1 MTAAYARSFALAA
14 ILLGVMAGP
23 AVTMLSAGQPGEPL
37 RFRVLPEERIFPR
50 IHASGQAHQLGIS
63 KDLDSRQWFGDIGG
77 ERPLFELSGGPVEIQ
92 AGIGA
97 TVHAG
102 ILRTPPLL
110 QVVTVDFVVDFPID
124 IRITRDV
131 SIRTGY
137 GHFSAHIADDGIE
150 VLALHSINYAKDYVT
165 LLGSM
170 HWTEHHAMVYA
181 GGRYDF
187 HTLPVTDK
195 HLVAQ
200 VGGEIQPVELFAG
213 CRLYAAVDLRFK
225 EETAWRAIQSYQAGC
240 ILTGPAATAVRVTYT
255 YRTGSDDRGQF
266 FDRTLTASL
275 FGVAID
281 L

>member
-1 MTAAYARSFALAA
+1 MAAPSRPSTLAFVLLFLMIGPGVAAL
-14 ILLGVMAGP
+14 IAG
-23 AVTMLSAGQPGEPL
+23 TPGTPL
-37 RFRVLPEERIFPR
+37 KFRVLPEERIFPR
-50 IHASGQAHQLGIS
+50 IHASGQAHQLGIA
-63 KDLDSRQWFGDIGG
+63 KDLGSRQWFGDIGG
-77 ERPLFELSGGPVEIQ
+77 ERPLFELSGGPVDVQ

-102 ILRTPPLL
+102 ILRKPPLL

-124 IRITRDV
+124 FRITQEL

-150 VLALHSINYAKDYVT
+150 VLSLHPINYAKDYVT
-165 LLGSM
+165 LLGSYRFP
-170 HWTEHHAMVYA
+170 EHHAMVYA

-187 HTLPVTDK
+187 HTLPARDK

-200 VGGEIQPVELFAG
+200 VGGEIQPLQLFEG
-213 CRLYAAVDLRFK
+213 CRLYAAVDFRLK
-225 EETAWRAIQSYQAGC
+225 EESAWRAIQSYQAGC
-240 ILTGPAATAVRVTYT
+240 ELSGPAATAIRVAYT
-255 YRTGSDDRGQF
+255 FRTGSDDRGQF

-275 FGVAID
+275 FGVYID

>member
-1 MTAAYARSFALAA
+1 MARPRRA
-14 ILLGVMAGP
+14 IAHAVLLLCMMAGP
-23 AVTMLSAGQPGEPL
+23 AVTTVSAGGPAAPL

-77 ERPLFELSGGPVEIQ
+77 ERPLFELSGGPVDVQ

-102 ILRTPPLL
+102 ILRKPPLL

-124 IRITRDV
+124 IRITQDI

-150 VLALHSINYAKDYVT
+150 VLSLRSINYAKDYVT

-170 HWTEHHAMVYA
+170 QWTGLHAMLYA

-187 HTLPVTDK
+187 HTLPVMDK

-200 VGGEIQPVELFAG
+200 VGGEIQPVELFAR

-225 EETAWRAIQSYQAGC
+225 EETAWRAIQSYQVGV
-240 ILTGPAATAVRVTYT
+240 ILTGPSATAVRATYT

-266 FDRTLTASL
+266 FDRVLCASL
-275 FGVAID
+275 FGIAID

>member
-1 MTAAYARSFALAA
+1 MAAPSRRIIRAFA
-14 ILLGVMAGP
+14 ILIMMTGP
-23 AVTMLSAGQPGEPL
+23 GAAVLDAGEPGTPL
-37 RFRVLPEERIFPR
+37 KFRVLPEERIFPR
-50 IHASGQAHQLGIS
+50 IHASGQAHQLGIG

-77 ERPLFELSGGPVEIQ
+77 ERPLFELSGGPVDVQ

-102 ILRTPPLL
+102 ILRKPPLL

-124 IRITRDV
+124 IRITADLSV
-131 SIRTGY
+131 RTGY

-150 VLALHSINYAKDYVT
+150 VLSLRSINYAKDYLT
-165 LLGSM
+165 LLGCYRFG
-170 HWTEHHAMVYA
+170 EQHAMLYA

-187 HTLPVTDK
+187 HTLPVVDK

-200 VGGEIQPVELFAG
+200 VGGEIQPVQLFEG
-213 CRLYAAVDLRFK
+213 CRLYAAVDFRLK

-240 ILTGPAATAVRVTYT
+240 MLSGPAATAIRVAYT
-255 YRTGSDDRGQF
+255 FRTGSDDRGQF

-275 FGVAID
+275 FGVYID

>member
-1 MTAAYARSFALAA
+1 MAPPRRVAA
-14 ILLGVMAGP
+14 P
-23 AVTMLSAGQPGEPL
+23 AVLLLCMMACTAVTTVTAGGPPTPL
-37 RFRVLPEERIFPR
+37 RFRVLPDERIFPR

-77 ERPLFELSGGPVEIQ
+77 ERPLFELSGGPVDIQ

-102 ILRTPPLL
+102 ILRKPPLL

-150 VLALHSINYAKDYVT
+150 VLSLRSINYAKDYVT

-170 HWTEHHAMVYA
+170 QWAELHAMLYA

-200 VGGEIQPVELFAG
+200 VGGEIQPLELFAG
-213 CRLYAAVDLRFK
+213 CRVYVAVDLRCK

-266 FDRTLTASL
+266 YDRVLSASL
-275 FGVAID
+275 FGIAID